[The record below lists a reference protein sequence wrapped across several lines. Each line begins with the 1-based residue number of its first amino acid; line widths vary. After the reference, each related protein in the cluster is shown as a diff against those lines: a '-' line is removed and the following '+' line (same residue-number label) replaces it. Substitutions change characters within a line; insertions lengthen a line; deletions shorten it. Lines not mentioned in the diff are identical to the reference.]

1 MKRSIVEIATAKS
14 KTDRTELWRAAS
26 DSWKRLT
33 RQVENNLAKLGLGLA
48 EFKILKSLD
57 KEGPAPM
64 AHLSRETLVTQAAVT
79 VIVDN
84 LEEAGSVQR
93 TRSVED
99 RRVINVEIT
108 AKGRSLLKEALKI
121 HKRFVEEM
129 LEELTD
135 EELHSLSIIM
145 GKLSSKIE
153 SSKFG

>member
-48 EFKILKSLD
+48 EFRILKTLD
-57 KEGPAPM
+57 KEGPAHM

-84 LEEAGSVQR
+84 LEEAGLVQR

-99 RRVINVEIT
+99 RRVINVEVT

-121 HKRFVEEM
+121 HKQFVEEM

-135 EELHSLSIIM
+135 EELQSLSIIM

-153 SSKFG
+153 SSKFS